1 MWFYSN
7 EFGYVFRTDNFD
19 RKNVTTKLG
28 NYTSPDELV
37 AVVKTVKLYNFIYLN
52 LLCSI

>member
-7 EFGYVFRTDNFD
+7 EYGYVYRTDNFD

-37 AVVKTVKLYNFIYLN
+37 AVVKTVIYNFSFSN
-52 LLCSI
+52 NFS